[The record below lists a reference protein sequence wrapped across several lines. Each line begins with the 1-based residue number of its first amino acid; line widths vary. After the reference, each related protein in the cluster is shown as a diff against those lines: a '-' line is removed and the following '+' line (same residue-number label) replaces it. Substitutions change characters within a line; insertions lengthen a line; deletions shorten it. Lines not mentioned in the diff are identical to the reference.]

1 MLVKRNGKL
10 TSENYALN
18 DTQHARLRPLLKRL
32 DLGSVS
38 VRDMF
43 EQAQRGRKVRQSYTA
58 WLEVWLN
65 EREKEE
71 LT

>member
-1 MLVKRNGKL
+1 MP
-10 TSENYALN
+10 SENYALN

-43 EQAQRGRKVRQSYTA
+43 EQDQRGKRVRQSYTA

-65 EREKEE
+65 DREKEG
-71 LT
+71 L